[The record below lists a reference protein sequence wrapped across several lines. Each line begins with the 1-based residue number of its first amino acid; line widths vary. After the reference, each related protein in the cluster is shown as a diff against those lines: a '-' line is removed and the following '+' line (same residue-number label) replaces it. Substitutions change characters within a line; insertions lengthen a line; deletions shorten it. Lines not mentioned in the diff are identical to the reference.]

1 MRLADGVPMA
11 VEKTWIA
18 VRVMPDLL
26 THGVPASIYGAMA
39 AAGLVPTWGEDAI
52 EAVSGDALVCEHL
65 QIPVG
70 SAVLA
75 INRRTYADDTAISYS
90 RSWYRGDRYK
100 LWVPISGPHR
110 TLYPPRG
117 GSR

>member
-1 MRLADGVPMA
+1 MA
-11 VEKTWIA
+11 VERTWIA

-26 THGVPASIYGAMA
+26 TDGVPASLYGAMTV
-39 AAGLVPTWGEDAI
+39 AGLAPTWGEDTI
-52 EAVSGDALVCEHL
+52 EAVSGDALICEQL

-75 INRRTYADDTAISYS
+75 INRRTYVDDTAISYS

-100 LWVPISGPHR
+100 LWVPISGPRR

>member
-1 MRLADGVPMA
+1 MLRGEELSATPDVAVWLGIESGEPVYYVYRVRLADGVPMA

-26 THGVPASIYGAMA
+26 THGVPTSIYGAMA

-75 INRRTYADDTAISYS
+75 
-90 RSWYRGDRYK
+90 
-100 LWVPISGPHR
+100 
-110 TLYPPRG
+110 
-117 GSR
+117 